1 MAISL
6 SLFDI
11 EQCKS
16 KALTILIM
24 FVMDYVILYLLD
36 VDDPKVCWTLIQQM
50 YELKNMTRNFFLQS
64 KLYQLRMD
72 DDVGSLNSYLQEF
85 KELCS
90 QLAGVG
96 VKIENEELVQIL
108 VNGFLESYESFVQ
121 GLSTLTALPTFE
133 QIVSK
138 LQHEEEIRV
147 LKALT

>member
-1 MAISL
+1 
-6 SLFDI
+6 
-11 EQCKS
+11 
-16 KALTILIM
+16 M

>member
-1 MAISL
+1 VAISL